1 MLKAVIFDMDGVLI
15 NSEPYYLQQRL
26 DYFKLLGIDVSDEHV
41 QNMTGGNM
49 KIALPQLLPGKTTA
63 QYARIR
69 RGYRYFKSQHPQDF
83 NAMLMPDTR
92 RVLQHLK
99 EQNIRMALASSSDR
113 QTINTMLATTG
124 LKEYFETILSGE
136 DFERSKPDPSIY
148 LTALEKLAIDAKD
161 AAAVEDSEMGIA
173 AAKAAGIFTFA
184 VAVDD
189 PRVATDQSQADYRLR
204 KLGQLPGAV
213 TLMRGH
219 LQ

>member
-1 MLKAVIFDMDGVLI
+1 
-15 NSEPYYLQQRL
+15 
-26 DYFKLLGIDVSDEHV
+26 
-41 QNMTGGNM
+41 
-49 KIALPQLLPGKTTA
+49 
-63 QYARIR
+63 
-69 RGYRYFKSQHPQDF
+69 
-83 NAMLMPDTR
+83 
-92 RVLQHLK
+92 LQHLK

-124 LKEYFETILSGE
+124 LKEYFETTLSGE

>member
-15 NSEPYYLQQRL
+15 NSEPYYLEQRNK
-26 DYFKLLGIDVSDEHV
+26 FFSLLGLDITDERLQH
-41 QNMTGGNM
+41 MTGGNM
-49 KIALPQLLPGKTTA
+49 KIVLPELLPGKTSEEYA
-63 QYARIR
+63 QIR
-69 RGYRYFKSQHPQDF
+69 KGYRYFKSQHPQDF
-83 NAMLMPDTR
+83 KALLMPDARKT
-92 RVLQHLK
+92 LQFLK
-99 EQNIRMALASSSDR
+99 DQGLRLALASSSDR
-113 QTINTMLATTG
+113 KTIQEMLAATDFG
-124 LKEYFETILSGE
+124 EFFEVTLSGE

-148 LTALEKLAIDAKD
+148 LTALEKLGLDAKD
-161 AAAVEDSEMGIA
+161 AAAVEDSAMGIA

-204 KLGQLPGAV
+204 RLGQLPGAV